1 MLEQVLDYIHNYFVK
16 EEHRGKFKIVGG
28 ELIVNFLQTNQ
39 YFKIGGSVLND
50 GVFQY
55 PATDLQDEEFEGVI
69 YSMAVPRSLLDLTEE
84 IQGWVDKFGE
94 ASASPY
100 QSESF
105 GGYSYNKGSVVG
117 NNGKSGM
124 VTWQSVFG
132 TRLNAYRKIS

>member
-16 EEHRGKFKIVGG
+16 EEYRGEFKIEGG
-28 ELIVNFLQTNQ
+28 ALLVDFLLDGQ
-39 YFKIGGSVLND
+39 YFKIEGSVLND
-50 GVFQY
+50 GVYQH
-55 PATDLQDEEFEGVI
+55 PADNLSDEVFKGKVI
-69 YSMAVPRSLLDLTEE
+69 SMAVPRALLDLTEE
-84 IQGWVDKFGE
+84 IQGWIDKFGE
-94 ASASPY
+94 ASSSPY

-105 GGYSYNKGSVVG
+105 GGYSYSKGNISG